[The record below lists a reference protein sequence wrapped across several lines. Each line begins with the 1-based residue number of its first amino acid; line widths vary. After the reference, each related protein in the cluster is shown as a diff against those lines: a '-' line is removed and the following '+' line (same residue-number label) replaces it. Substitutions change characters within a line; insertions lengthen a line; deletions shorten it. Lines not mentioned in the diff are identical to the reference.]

1 MPWSN
6 QGSNQG
12 GSSGGPWGP
21 RGGGNGGSTGGGGG
35 GGDGPWGPGTG
46 SGGSGRSGGGGG
58 GSQGPDLAEILRRSQ
73 ERVRKLLPGGLGG
86 AGVALAGLVILFLWG
101 ASGVYTIAPEEQG
114 LVLRFGEHHRNTA
127 PGLHWH
133 MPYPIE
139 RVIKVP
145 VLTVRRVQVGDH
157 DGRTFEE
164 ESLMLTGDE
173 NIIDVSFVVQWQVK
187 EARHFVFNVRNPT
200 ETVKAAAESAMR
212 EVIGNSLIASALA
225 EGRQTVA
232 SDARDL
238 LQSILDEYESGI
250 AVTELLLQ
258 RADPPAAVI
267 EAYRDVQR
275 ARADLERAINEAQAY
290 RNSIVPQANGQ
301 AAQLRNEAQAYKEQV
316 VARADGAANRFEA
329 VLGQYV
335 EAPDVTR
342 RRIYLETLEAVL
354 RENDKVI
361 IDSSAEGSSGVVP
374 YLPLPEIQRRAA
386 ANRTTA
392 AETLQ

>member
-6 QGSNQG
+6 QAG
-12 GSSGGPWGP
+12 GGNGGGGPWGP
-21 RGGGNGGSTGGGGG
+21 RRDGGGG
-35 GGDGPWGPGTG
+35 
-46 SGGSGRSGGGGG
+46 SGGGGG
-58 GSQGPDLAEILRRSQ
+58 GAPWGGGGGPQGPDLAEILRRGQ
-73 ERVRKLLPGGLGG
+73 DRVRNMLPGGFGG
-86 AGVALAGLVILFLWG
+86 AGVVLAGVVLLFLWG

-133 MPYPIE
+133 MPFPVE
-139 RVIKVP
+139 RVVKVP
-145 VLTVRRVQVGDH
+145 VLTVRRVQIGDH

-173 NIIDVSFVVQWQVK
+173 NIIDVSFIVQWQVK
-187 EARHFVFNVRNPT
+187 DAARFVFNVRNPA

-212 EVIGNSLIASALA
+212 EVIGNSQIASALA

-316 VARADGAANRFEA
+316 VARADGAASRFVA
-329 VLGQYV
+329 VHDQYRQ
-335 EAPDVTR
+335 APRVTR
-342 RRIYLETLEAVL
+342 ERIYLETVESVL
-354 RENDKVI
+354 GGTDKVL
-361 IDSSAEGSSGVVP
+361 IDGSAEGAGGVVP
-374 YLPLPEIQRRAA
+374 YLPLPEVQRRAA
-386 ANRTTA
+386 AARGEGGA
-392 AETLQ
+392 P

>member
-6 QGSNQG
+6 QGGG
-12 GSSGGPWGP
+12 GSGGGPWGP
-21 RGGGNGGSTGGGGG
+21 RGGGNGGSGSG
-35 GGDGPWGPGTG
+35 GGDGPWGPGGGGGRGGGG
-46 SGGSGRSGGGGG
+46 SGGGS
-58 GSQGPDLAEILRRSQ
+58 GSQGPDLTEILRRSQ
-73 ERVRKLLPGGLGG
+73 DRVRNLLPGGLGG
-86 AGVALAGLVILFLWG
+86 AGAALAGVVILFLWG

-133 MPYPIE
+133 MPFPIE

-187 EARHFVFNVRNPT
+187 EADRFIFNVRNPT

-225 EGRQTVA
+225 EGRQVVA
-232 SDARDL
+232 SDARQL

-342 RRIYLETLEAVL
+342 RRIYLETMEAVL

-386 ANRTTA
+386 ADRATTT
-392 AETLQ
+392 ETLQ

>member
-6 QGSNQG
+6 QAG
-12 GSSGGPWGP
+12 GGNGGGGPWGP
-21 RGGGNGGSTGGGGG
+21 RRDGGGGG
-35 GGDGPWGPGTG
+35 GGGGAPW
-46 SGGSGRSGGGGG
+46 GGGGP
-58 GSQGPDLAEILRRSQ
+58 QGPDLAEILRRGQ
-73 ERVRKLLPGGLGG
+73 DRVRNMLPGGFGG
-86 AGVALAGLVILFLWG
+86 AGLVLAGVVILFLWG

-133 MPYPIE
+133 MPFPVE
-139 RVIKVP
+139 RVVKVP
-145 VLTVRRVQVGDH
+145 VLTVRRVQIGDH

-173 NIIDVSFVVQWQVK
+173 NIIDVSFIVQWQVK
-187 EARHFVFNVRNPT
+187 DAARFVFNVRNPT

-212 EVIGNSLIASALA
+212 EVIGNSEIASALA

-238 LQSILDEYESGI
+238 LQTILDEYESGI

-316 VARADGAANRFEA
+316 VARADGAASRFVA
-329 VLGQYV
+329 VHDQYRQ
-335 EAPDVTR
+335 APRVTR
-342 RRIYLETLEAVL
+342 ERIYLETVESVL
-354 RENDKVI
+354 GGTDKVL
-361 IDSSAEGSSGVVP
+361 IDGSAEGAGGVVP
-374 YLPLPEIQRRAA
+374 YLPLPEVQRRAA
-386 ANRTTA
+386 AARGEGGA
-392 AETLQ
+392 P

>member
-1 MPWSN
+1 MPWTS
-6 QGSNQG
+6 QG
-12 GSSGGPWGP
+12 GGDGGKSGPGPGPWGP
-21 RGGGNGGSTGGGGG
+21 RGGNGGGGG
-35 GGDGPWGPGTG
+35 PW
-46 SGGSGRSGGGGG
+46 SGGGGG
-58 GSQGPDLAEILRRSQ
+58 GSGGSGGPQGPDLAEILRRGQ
-73 ERVRKLLPGGLGG
+73 DRVRGFLPGGFGG
-86 AGVALAGLVILFLWG
+86 AGAALAAVVLLFLWG

-114 LVLRFGEHHRNTA
+114 LVMRFGEHHRNTA

-139 RVIKVP
+139 RVVKVP
-145 VLTVRRVQVGDH
+145 VLTVRRVQIGDH

-187 EARHFVFNVRNPT
+187 EADRFVFNVRNPD
-200 ETVKAAAESAMR
+200 ETVKLAAESAMR
-212 EVIGNSLIASALA
+212 EVIGNSRIASALA
-225 EGRQTVA
+225 EGRQKVA
-232 SDARDL
+232 SDARVL
-238 LQSILDEYESGI
+238 LQTILDQYESGI

-316 VARADGAANRFEA
+316 VARADGAASRFVA
-329 VLGQYV
+329 VHEQYRQ
-335 EAPDVTR
+335 APDVTR
-342 RRIYLETLEAVL
+342 ERIYLETVEAVL
-354 RENDKVI
+354 RDTDKII
-361 IDSSAEGSSGVVP
+361 IDSGAEGASGVVP
-374 YLPLPEIQRRAA
+374 YLPLPEIQRRTGGA
-386 ANRTTA
+386 RP
-392 AETLQ
+392 AETLP

>member
-6 QGSNQG
+6 QAG
-12 GSSGGPWGP
+12 GGNGGGGPWGP
-21 RGGGNGGSTGGGGG
+21 RRDGGGG
-35 GGDGPWGPGTG
+35 
-46 SGGSGRSGGGGG
+46 SGGGGG
-58 GSQGPDLAEILRRSQ
+58 GAPWGGGGPQGPDLAEILRRGQ
-73 ERVRKLLPGGLGG
+73 DWVRNMLPGGFGG
-86 AGVALAGLVILFLWG
+86 AGVVLAGVVLLFLWG

-133 MPYPIE
+133 MPFPVE
-139 RVIKVP
+139 RVVKVP
-145 VLTVRRVQVGDH
+145 VLTVRRVQIGDH

-173 NIIDVSFVVQWQVK
+173 NIIDVSFIVQWQVK
-187 EARHFVFNVRNPT
+187 DAARFVFNVRNPA

-212 EVIGNSLIASALA
+212 EVIGNSQIASALA

-316 VARADGAANRFEA
+316 VARADGAASRFVA
-329 VLGQYV
+329 VHDQYRQ
-335 EAPDVTR
+335 APRVTR
-342 RRIYLETLEAVL
+342 ERIYLETVESVL
-354 RENDKVI
+354 GGTDKVL
-361 IDSSAEGSSGVVP
+361 IDGSAEGAGGVVP
-374 YLPLPEIQRRAA
+374 YLPLPEVQRRAA
-386 ANRTTA
+386 AARGEGGA
-392 AETLQ
+392 P

>member
-6 QGSNQG
+6 QAG
-12 GSSGGPWGP
+12 GGNGGGGPWGP
-21 RGGGNGGSTGGGGG
+21 RR
-35 GGDGPWGPGTG
+35 D
-46 SGGSGRSGGGGG
+46 GGGG
-58 GSQGPDLAEILRRSQ
+58 GSGGGGAPWGGGGPQGPDLAEILRRGQ
-73 ERVRKLLPGGLGG
+73 DRVRNMLPGGFGG
-86 AGVALAGLVILFLWG
+86 AGLVLAGVVLLFLWG

-133 MPYPIE
+133 MPFPVE
-139 RVIKVP
+139 RVVKVP
-145 VLTVRRVQVGDH
+145 VLTVRRVQIGDH

-173 NIIDVSFVVQWQVK
+173 NIIDVSFIVQWQVK
-187 EARHFVFNVRNPT
+187 DAARFVFNVRNPA

-212 EVIGNSLIASALA
+212 EVIGNSQIASALA

-316 VARADGAANRFEA
+316 VARADGAASRFVA
-329 VLGQYV
+329 VHDQYRQ
-335 EAPDVTR
+335 APRVTR
-342 RRIYLETLEAVL
+342 ERIYLETVESVL
-354 RENDKVI
+354 GGTDKVL
-361 IDSSAEGSSGVVP
+361 IDGSAEGAGGVVP
-374 YLPLPEIQRRAA
+374 YLPLPEVQRRAA
-386 ANRTTA
+386 AARGEGGA
-392 AETLQ
+392 P

>member
-6 QGSNQG
+6 QAG
-12 GSSGGPWGP
+12 GGNGGGGPWGP
-21 RGGGNGGSTGGGGG
+21 RRDGGGGSGGGGG
-35 GGDGPWGPGTG
+35 GGGAPW
-46 SGGSGRSGGGGG
+46 GGGGP
-58 GSQGPDLAEILRRSQ
+58 QGPDLAEILRRGQ
-73 ERVRKLLPGGLGG
+73 DRVRNMLPGGFGG
-86 AGVALAGLVILFLWG
+86 AGIVLAGVVLLFLWG

-133 MPYPIE
+133 MPFPVE
-139 RVIKVP
+139 RVVKVP
-145 VLTVRRVQVGDH
+145 VLTVRRVQIGDH

-173 NIIDVSFVVQWQVK
+173 NIIDVSFIVQWQVK
-187 EARHFVFNVRNPT
+187 DAARFVFNVRNPA

-212 EVIGNSLIASALA
+212 EVIGNSQIASALA

-316 VARADGAANRFEA
+316 VARADGAASRFVA
-329 VLGQYV
+329 VHDQYRQ
-335 EAPDVTR
+335 APRVTR
-342 RRIYLETLEAVL
+342 ERIYLETVESVL
-354 RENDKVI
+354 GGTDKVL
-361 IDSSAEGSSGVVP
+361 IDGSAEGAGGVVP
-374 YLPLPEIQRRAA
+374 YLPLPEVQRRAA
-386 ANRTTA
+386 AARGEGGA
-392 AETLQ
+392 P

>member
-6 QGSNQG
+6 QGG
-12 GSSGGPWGP
+12 GGNGGGPWGP
-21 RGGGNGGSTGGGGG
+21 RGGDNGGGGGGPWGSGGGGG
-35 GGDGPWGPGTG
+35 GG
-46 SGGSGRSGGGGG
+46 GGGP
-58 GSQGPDLAEILRRSQ
+58 QGPDLTEILRRSQ
-73 ERVRKLLPGGLGG
+73 DRVRNLLPGGFGG
-86 AGVALAGLVILFLWG
+86 AGIALAGVVLLFLWG

-145 VLTVRRVQVGDH
+145 VLTVRREQIGDD
-157 DGRTFEE
+157 DGRIFEE

-187 EARHFVFNVRNPT
+187 EADRFVFNVRNPT

-212 EVIGNSLIASALA
+212 EVIGNSKIASALA
-225 EGRQTVA
+225 EGRQVVA
-232 SDARDL
+232 SDARAL
-238 LQSILDEYESGI
+238 LQSILDDYESGI

-258 RADPPAAVI
+258 RADPPPAVI

-290 RNSIVPQANGQ
+290 RNSVVPQANGQ

-316 VARADGAANRFEA
+316 VARADGAANRFVA
-329 VLGQYV
+329 VHEQYRQ
-335 EAPDVTR
+335 APEVTR
-342 RRIYLETLEAVL
+342 HRIYLETLEAVL

-361 IDSSAEGSSGVVP
+361 IDSAAEGSSGVVP
-374 YLPLPEIQRRAA
+374 YLPLPEIQRRS
-386 ANRTTA
+386 TA
-392 AETLQ
+392 GRAQASEGLQ

>member
-6 QGSNQG
+6 QAG
-12 GSSGGPWGP
+12 GGNGGGGPWGP
-21 RGGGNGGSTGGGGG
+21 RRDGGGGG
-35 GGDGPWGPGTG
+35 G
-46 SGGSGRSGGGGG
+46 SGGGGG
-58 GSQGPDLAEILRRSQ
+58 GAPWGGGGGPQGPDLAEILRRGQ
-73 ERVRKLLPGGLGG
+73 DRVRNMLPGGFGG
-86 AGVALAGLVILFLWG
+86 AGVVLAGVVLLFLWG

-133 MPYPIE
+133 MPFPVE
-139 RVIKVP
+139 RVVKVP
-145 VLTVRRVQVGDH
+145 VLTVRRVQIGDH

-173 NIIDVSFVVQWQVK
+173 NIIDVSFIVQWQVK
-187 EARHFVFNVRNPT
+187 DAARFVFNVRNPA

-212 EVIGNSLIASALA
+212 EVIGNSQIASALA

-316 VARADGAANRFEA
+316 VARADGAASRFVA
-329 VLGQYV
+329 VHDQYRQ
-335 EAPDVTR
+335 APRVTR
-342 RRIYLETLEAVL
+342 ERIYLETVESVL
-354 RENDKVI
+354 GGTDKVL
-361 IDSSAEGSSGVVP
+361 IDGSAEGAGGVVP
-374 YLPLPEIQRRAA
+374 YLPLPEVQRRAA
-386 ANRTTA
+386 AARGEGGA
-392 AETLQ
+392 P

>member
-6 QGSNQG
+6 QAG
-12 GSSGGPWGP
+12 GGNGGGGPWGP
-21 RGGGNGGSTGGGGG
+21 RRDGGGGG
-35 GGDGPWGPGTG
+35 
-46 SGGSGRSGGGGG
+46 SGGGGG
-58 GSQGPDLAEILRRSQ
+58 APWGGGGGPQGPDLAEILRRGQ
-73 ERVRKLLPGGLGG
+73 DRVRNMLPGGFGG
-86 AGVALAGLVILFLWG
+86 AGVVLAGVVLLFLWG
-101 ASGVYTIAPEEQG
+101 VSGVYTIAPEEQG

-133 MPYPIE
+133 MPFPVE
-139 RVIKVP
+139 RVVKVP
-145 VLTVRRVQVGDH
+145 VLTVRRVQIGDH

-173 NIIDVSFVVQWQVK
+173 NIIDVSFIVQWQVK
-187 EARHFVFNVRNPT
+187 DAARFVFNVRNPA

-212 EVIGNSLIASALA
+212 EVIGNSQIASALA

-250 AVTELLLQ
+250 AITELLLQ

-316 VARADGAANRFEA
+316 VARADGAASRFVA
-329 VLGQYV
+329 VHDQYRQ
-335 EAPDVTR
+335 APRVTR
-342 RRIYLETLEAVL
+342 ERIYLETVESVL
-354 RENDKVI
+354 GGTDKVL
-361 IDSSAEGSSGVVP
+361 IDGSAEGAGGVVP
-374 YLPLPEIQRRAA
+374 YLPLPEVQRRAEA
-386 ANRTTA
+386 ARGEGGA
-392 AETLQ
+392 P

>member
-6 QGSNQG
+6 QAG
-12 GSSGGPWGP
+12 GGNGGGGPWGP
-21 RGGGNGGSTGGGGG
+21 RRDGGGG
-35 GGDGPWGPGTG
+35 
-46 SGGSGRSGGGGG
+46 SGGGGG
-58 GSQGPDLAEILRRSQ
+58 GAPWGGGGGGPQGPDLAEILRRGQ
-73 ERVRKLLPGGLGG
+73 DRVRNMLPGGFGG
-86 AGVALAGLVILFLWG
+86 AGVVLAGVVLLFLWG

-133 MPYPIE
+133 MPFPVE
-139 RVIKVP
+139 RVVKVP
-145 VLTVRRVQVGDH
+145 VLTVRRVQIGDH

-173 NIIDVSFVVQWQVK
+173 NIIDVSFIVQWQVK
-187 EARHFVFNVRNPT
+187 DAARFVFNVRNPA

-212 EVIGNSLIASALA
+212 EVIGNSQIASALA

-316 VARADGAANRFEA
+316 VARADGAASRFVA
-329 VLGQYV
+329 VHDQYRQ
-335 EAPDVTR
+335 APRVTR
-342 RRIYLETLEAVL
+342 ERIYLETVESVL
-354 RENDKVI
+354 GGTDKVL
-361 IDSSAEGSSGVVP
+361 IDGSAEGAGGVVP
-374 YLPLPEIQRRAA
+374 YLPLPEVQRRAA
-386 ANRTTA
+386 AARGEGGA
-392 AETLQ
+392 P

>member
-6 QGSNQG
+6 QAG
-12 GSSGGPWGP
+12 GGNGGGGPWGP
-21 RGGGNGGSTGGGGG
+21 RRDGGGGGSGGGGG
-35 GGDGPWGPGTG
+35 GGAPW
-46 SGGSGRSGGGGG
+46 GGGGG
-58 GSQGPDLAEILRRSQ
+58 PQGPDLAEILRRGQ
-73 ERVRKLLPGGLGG
+73 DRVRNMLPGGFGG
-86 AGVALAGLVILFLWG
+86 AGVVLAGVVLLFLWG

-133 MPYPIE
+133 MPFPVE
-139 RVIKVP
+139 RVVKVP
-145 VLTVRRVQVGDH
+145 VLTVRRVQIGDH

-173 NIIDVSFVVQWQVK
+173 NIIDVSFIVQWQVK
-187 EARHFVFNVRNPT
+187 DAARFVFNVRNPA

-212 EVIGNSLIASALA
+212 EVIGNSQIASALA

-290 RNSIVPQANGQ
+290 RNSVVPQANGQ

-316 VARADGAANRFEA
+316 VARADGAASRFVA
-329 VLGQYV
+329 VHDQYRQ
-335 EAPDVTR
+335 APRVTR
-342 RRIYLETLEAVL
+342 ERIYLETVESVL
-354 RENDKVI
+354 SGTDKVL
-361 IDSSAEGSSGVVP
+361 IDGSAEGAGGVVP
-374 YLPLPEIQRRAA
+374 YLPLPEVQRRAA
-386 ANRTTA
+386 AARGEGGA
-392 AETLQ
+392 P

>member
-6 QGSNQG
+6 QAG
-12 GSSGGPWGP
+12 GGNGGGGPWGP
-21 RGGGNGGSTGGGGG
+21 RRDGGGGGSGGGGG
-35 GGDGPWGPGTG
+35 GGGAPW
-46 SGGSGRSGGGGG
+46 GGGGG
-58 GSQGPDLAEILRRSQ
+58 PQGPDLAEILRRGQ
-73 ERVRKLLPGGLGG
+73 DRVRNMLPGGFGG
-86 AGVALAGLVILFLWG
+86 AGVVLAGVVLLFLWG
-101 ASGVYTIAPEEQG
+101 VSGVYTIAPEEQG

-133 MPYPIE
+133 MPFPVE
-139 RVIKVP
+139 RVVKVP
-145 VLTVRRVQVGDH
+145 VLTVRRVQIGDH

-173 NIIDVSFVVQWQVK
+173 NIIDVSFIVQWQVK
-187 EARHFVFNVRNPT
+187 DAARFVFNVRNPD

-212 EVIGNSLIASALA
+212 EVIGNSQIASALA

-250 AVTELLLQ
+250 AITELLLQ
-258 RADPPAAVI
+258 RADPPGAVI

-290 RNSIVPQANGQ
+290 RNSVVPQANGQ

-316 VARADGAANRFEA
+316 VARADGAASRFVA
-329 VLGQYV
+329 VHDQYRQ
-335 EAPDVTR
+335 APRVTR
-342 RRIYLETLEAVL
+342 ERIYLETVESVL
-354 RENDKVI
+354 GGTDKVL
-361 IDSSAEGSSGVVP
+361 IDGSAEGAGGVVP
-374 YLPLPEIQRRAA
+374 YLPLPEVQRRAEA
-386 ANRTTA
+386 ARGEGGA
-392 AETLQ
+392 P

>member
-6 QGSNQG
+6 QAG
-12 GSSGGPWGP
+12 GGNGGGGPWGP
-21 RGGGNGGSTGGGGG
+21 RRDGGGGSGGGGG
-35 GGDGPWGPGTG
+35 GGAPW
-46 SGGSGRSGGGGG
+46 GGGGG
-58 GSQGPDLAEILRRSQ
+58 PQGPDLAEILRRGQ
-73 ERVRKLLPGGLGG
+73 DRVRNMLPGGFGG
-86 AGVALAGLVILFLWG
+86 AGLVLAGVVILFLWG

-133 MPYPIE
+133 MPFPVE
-139 RVIKVP
+139 RVVKVP
-145 VLTVRRVQVGDH
+145 VLTVRRVQIGDH

-173 NIIDVSFVVQWQVK
+173 NIIDVSFIVQWQVK
-187 EARHFVFNVRNPT
+187 DAARFVFNVRNPT

-212 EVIGNSLIASALA
+212 EVIGNSEIASALA

-250 AVTELLLQ
+250 AITELLLQ

-316 VARADGAANRFEA
+316 VARADGAASRFVA
-329 VLGQYV
+329 VHDQYRQ
-335 EAPDVTR
+335 APRVTR
-342 RRIYLETLEAVL
+342 ERIYLETVESVL
-354 RENDKVI
+354 GGTDKVL
-361 IDSSAEGSSGVVP
+361 IDGSAEGAGGVVP
-374 YLPLPEIQRRAA
+374 YLPLPEVQRRAA
-386 ANRTTA
+386 AARGEGGA
-392 AETLQ
+392 P

>member
-1 MPWSN
+1 MPWN
-6 QGSNQG
+6 NQG
-12 GSSGGPWGP
+12 GGGPWGP
-21 RGGGNGGSTGGGGG
+21 RGSGGGGNGG
-35 GGDGPWGPGTG
+35 GPWG
-46 SGGSGRSGGGGG
+46 GGSGGGGG
-58 GSQGPDLAEILRRSQ
+58 GPQGPDLSEILRRGQ
-73 ERVRKLLPGGLGG
+73 DRVRRMLPGGFGG
-86 AGVALAGLVILFLWG
+86 VGLVLAGVVLVVLWA

-145 VLTVRRVQVGDH
+145 VLTVRREQIGDH

-187 EARHFVFNVRNPT
+187 EADHFVFNVRNPT
-200 ETVKAAAESAMR
+200 ETVKLAAESAMR
-212 EVIGNSLIASALA
+212 EVIGNSQIASALA
-225 EGRQTVA
+225 GGRQQVA
-232 SDARDL
+232 SDARIL
-238 LQSILDEYESGI
+238 LQQILDEYESGI
-250 AVTELLLQ
+250 AVSELLLQ

-290 RNSIVPQANGQ
+290 RNSIVPAANGQ

-316 VARADGAANRFEA
+316 VARADGSATRFLA
-329 VLGQYV
+329 VYEQYRQA
-335 EAPDVTR
+335 EDVTR
-342 RRIYLETLEAVL
+342 LRIYLETMEAVL
-354 RENDKVI
+354 RDVNKVI
-361 IDSSAEGSSGVVP
+361 IDGNAEGSSGVVP
-374 YLPLPEIQRRAA
+374 YLPLPEVQRRAA
-386 ANRTTA
+386 ANRDS
-392 AETLQ
+392 ETLQ